1 MLLVVEL
8 KIPNHFQHL
17 NATWKSRSWKAGIG
31 LVAVERLCSTGRIR
45 AFLLN
50 ASALGHSYKTVT
62 ITSQLRRTCKA
73 LCQRARVE
81 TKKGLRGLVVS
92 TGVYTGLTGRRRWS
106 IKVACEERPFLLLP
120 ASALQHHLFL
130 QGTKAYREGT
140 AVSGQNPGQ
149 YISAI
154 CPGCR
159 EWGMEKMTHC
169 HYTEHHH
176 WHRVESVSEGNDEE
190 WHIRKLMNT
199 PKVAKKLSESI
210 KLCSLGSAG
219 QPTEV
224 SCI

>member
-50 ASALGHSYKTVT
+50 ASAVGHSYKTVT
-62 ITSQLRRTCKA
+62 ITSQQRRTCKA

-159 EWGMEKMTHC
+159 EWGMEKNDTLSL
-169 HYTEHHH
+169 YWTPPLTE
-176 WHRVESVSEGNDEE
+176 
-190 WHIRKLMNT
+190 
-199 PKVAKKLSESI
+199 
-210 KLCSLGSAG
+210 
-219 QPTEV
+219 
-224 SCI
+224 